1 MNDIAQFTQQAVA
14 DDRCSKA
21 FALEVEERL
30 LAMQAELDANRNI
43 IVWARNLVRDIPA
56 VSNAW
61 ADFIRST
68 FEEHV

>member
-1 MNDIAQFTQQAVA
+1 VNDIAQFTQQAVA

-43 IVWARNLVRDIPA
+43 IVNLVRDIPA